1 MGILDNDTV
10 IVDAILTKLGRD
22 KLRQGQPLGITQYA
36 FGDTGVDYNLYNP
49 DHPSGS
55 DAYGTAITSL
65 PQLEAVPDDDV
76 FMRSRLYGTGERGI
90 QNYGFIDLPDGLT
103 RSIASIPGG
112 IESTGIVLRP
122 RVFSGGTELSDSQF
136 KFTILDHRGLTATIG
151 GATIV
156 GNAFSSV
163 DVDKR
168 SAVGAELS
176 LNAQA
181 GQISKQVT
189 RTVRIEL
196 DGDGAAPVQATITVQ
211 VNNTVDSG
219 TVGDS

>member
-1 MGILDNDTV
+1 MGILNNDTV

-22 KLRQGQPLGITQYA
+22 KLRQGEPLGITQYA

-49 DHPSGS
+49 NHPSGS
-55 DAYGTAITSL
+55 DAYGQAITGL

-76 FMRSRLYGTGERGI
+76 FMRSKLFGSGERGI

-103 RSIASIPGG
+103 RTIQHIPGG
-112 IESTGIVLRP
+112 IASTAVALRP
-122 RVFSGGTELSDSQF
+122 RVFSAGQELTDSEF
-136 KFTILDHRGLTATIG
+136 KFTILDHRGLVATIG
-151 GATIV
+151 GATIN
-156 GNAFSSV
+156 GNPFKSV

-168 SAVGAELS
+168 SAAGDVLN

-181 GQISKQVT
+181 GQISRQVI

-196 DGDGAAPVQATITVQ
+196 VGDGAAPVQVTITVQ
-211 VNNTVDSG
+211 PNTDSESAG
-219 TVGDS
+219 MGDA

>member
-1 MGILDNDTV
+1 MGILDNETV

-22 KLRQGQPLGITQYA
+22 KLRQGQPLGISQYA

-55 DAYGTAITSL
+55 DAYGSAITAL

-76 FMRSRLYGTGERGI
+76 FMRTRLFGTGERGI

-103 RSIASIPGG
+103 RSISSIPGG
-112 IESTGIVLRP
+112 IESTAIVLRP
-122 RVFSGGTELSDSQF
+122 RVFSSGTELTDSSF
-136 KFTILDHRGLTATIG
+136 KFTILDHRGLRATIG
-151 GATIV
+151 GNSIV

-163 DVDKR
+163 DPDKR
-168 SAVGAELS
+168 SAVGTELQ
-176 LNAQA
+176 LNAQS
-181 GQISKQVT
+181 GQISRQVT

-196 DGDGAAPVQATITVQ
+196 EGDGAAPVQATITVE

-219 TVGDS
+219 TVGDG

>member
-10 IVDAILTKLGRD
+10 IVDAILTKLGRN

-55 DAYGTAITSL
+55 DAYGAAITSL

-76 FMRSRLYGTGERGI
+76 FMRSRLFGTGERGI
-90 QNYGFIDLPDGLT
+90 QNYGFIDLPDGTT
-103 RSIASIPGG
+103 RTISHVPGG
-112 IESTGIVLRP
+112 ISSTSITLRP
-122 RVFSGGTELSDSQF
+122 RVFSAGQELTDSQF
-136 KFTILDHRGLTATIG
+136 KFSILDHRGLTATIG
-151 GATIV
+151 GQTIV
-156 GNAFSSV
+156 GNAFNSV

-168 SAVGAELS
+168 SAVGTELS

-181 GQISKQVT
+181 GQVSRQVI
-189 RTVRIEL
+189 RTVRVEL
-196 DGDGAAPVQATITVQ
+196 DGDGAAPVQVTITVQ
-211 VNNTVDSG
+211 QNADIND
-219 TVGDS
+219 GDFGDN